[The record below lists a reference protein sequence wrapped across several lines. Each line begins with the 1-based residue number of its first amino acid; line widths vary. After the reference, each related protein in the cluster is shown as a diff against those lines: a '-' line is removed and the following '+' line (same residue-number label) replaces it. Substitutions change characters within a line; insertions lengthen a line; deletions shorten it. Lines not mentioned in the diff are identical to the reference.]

1 MVTSSAPIRPEA
13 FPRSLSGL
21 PDLIVFYDGDC
32 SFCHGTA
39 GWLLRHDPREELH
52 FAPLQGDTAERL
64 RFEFGQRFPVE
75 IDTVVL
81 YDGRG
86 DAPEIRLRSAA
97 VFELLRIIG
106 GVWSSLALLRFLP
119 RLLTDTGY
127 DLVARV
133 RLRLRREPAACDR
146 LETSQVAR
154 LLP

>member
-1 MVTSSAPIRPEA
+1 MATSSEPIRREVS
-13 FPRSLSGL
+13 PRSISGL

-39 GWLLRHDPREELH
+39 GWLLRHDPRETLH

-64 RFEFGQRFPVE
+64 RFEYGERFPVE

-81 YDGRG
+81 YDARSH
-86 DAPEIRLRSAA
+86 DPEIRLRSAA
-97 VFELLRIIG
+97 IFELLRIIG
-106 GVWSSLALLRFLP
+106 GPWRALALLRFLP
-119 RLLTDTGY
+119 RALTDAGY
-127 DLVARV
+127 DVVARF

-146 LETSQVAR
+146 LESGQTAR